1 MPELSSIKI
10 CKLSKEAQAKIDSKI
25 EYRDKILHF
34 LHNDNLFRIG
44 NTNVSARTAVYLE
57 KVGLLKE
64 KKAKTGWRKLN
75 FIDAIYFDLLVELR
89 KFGMTAKKLI
99 HLKEAFY
106 KSDDAMDAM
115 FLAAFYGY
123 EITLI
128 IFNDGG
134 GYIFDPYTLADYSE
148 KIRSSEARII
158 LELNPY
164 INKAL
169 SLLNIPTVKVS
180 FTAKNIEK
188 GGATDKQTPTYTP
201 LSVVLCA
208 RSTGEYIME
217 PTEVLNIRKIA
228 RKVKKG
234 DKNTKLQ
241 IAKELN
247 EIAKIIIELHYQEK
261 QGKTP

>member
-1 MPELSSIKI
+1 MTNNLVVHISE
-10 CKLSKEAQAKIDSKI
+10 LSKEAQAKIDSKA
-25 EYRDKILHF
+25 EYREKILHF
-34 LHNDNLFRIG
+34 LHNDDLFRIG
-44 NTNVSARTAVYLE
+44 NTNVSYRNAVYLE

-64 KKAKTGWRKLN
+64 KKSKTGWRKL
-75 FIDAIYFDLLVELR
+75 ILVELR

-128 IFNDGG
+128 IFNDGS

-148 KIRSSEARII
+148 KVPNDKARII

-169 SLLNIPTVKVS
+169 SLLNIPTVKIS
-180 FTAKNIEK
+180 YTARNIKK
-188 GGATDKQTPTYTP
+188 GGNADK
-201 LSVVLCA
+201 
-208 RSTGEYIME
+208 
-217 PTEVLNIRKIA
+217 
-228 RKVKKG
+228 
-234 DKNTKLQ
+234 
-241 IAKELN
+241 
-247 EIAKIIIELHYQEK
+247 
-261 QGKTP
+261 

>member
-1 MPELSSIKI
+1 MPELNSIKI

-34 LHNDNLFRIG
+34 LHNDDLFRIG

-57 KVGLLKE
+57 KVGLLRE

-75 FIDAIYFDLLVELR
+75 FIDAVYFDLLVELR

-106 KSDDAMDAM
+106 NQEALVDAI

-128 IFNDGG
+128 IFDDGS
-134 GYIFDPYTLADYSE
+134 GYIFDPYTLKDYLS
-148 KIRSSEARII
+148 KMPNNKARII
-158 LELNPY
+158 MELNPY
-164 INKAL
+164 INKSLA
-169 SLLNIPTVKVS
+169 LLNIPTVKVS

-188 GGATDKQTPTYTP
+188 GGATDK
-201 LSVVLCA
+201 
-208 RSTGEYIME
+208 
-217 PTEVLNIRKIA
+217 
-228 RKVKKG
+228 
-234 DKNTKLQ
+234 
-241 IAKELN
+241 
-247 EIAKIIIELHYQEK
+247 
-261 QGKTP
+261 

>member
-1 MPELSSIKI
+1 MANSTIVYIS
-10 CKLSKEAQAKIDSKI
+10 KLSKEAQAKIDSKI

-34 LHNDNLFRIG
+34 LHNDDLFRIG

-57 KVGLLKE
+57 KVGIIRE

-99 HLKEAFY
+99 HLKDAFY
-106 KSDDAMDAM
+106 KSDDVMDAM

-123 EITLI
+123 EITLV
-128 IFNDGG
+128 IFNDGS

-188 GGATDKQTPTYTP
+188 GGATDK
-201 LSVVLCA
+201 
-208 RSTGEYIME
+208 
-217 PTEVLNIRKIA
+217 
-228 RKVKKG
+228 
-234 DKNTKLQ
+234 
-241 IAKELN
+241 
-247 EIAKIIIELHYQEK
+247 
-261 QGKTP
+261 

>member
-1 MPELSSIKI
+1 MPKLNSIKI
-10 CKLSKEAQAKIDSKI
+10 CRLSKEAQAKIDSKV

-34 LHNDNLFRIG
+34 LHNDDLFRIG

-106 KSDDAMDAM
+106 KSEDAMDAM

-123 EITLI
+123 EITLV
-128 IFNDGG
+128 IFNDGS
-134 GYIFDPYTLADYSE
+134 GYIFDPYTLADYSD
-148 KIRSSEARII
+148 KIRGDKARII

-169 SLLNIPTVKVS
+169 ALLNIPTVKVS
-180 FTAKNIEK
+180 YTVRNIEK
-188 GGATDKQTPTYTP
+188 GGATDK
-201 LSVVLCA
+201 
-208 RSTGEYIME
+208 
-217 PTEVLNIRKIA
+217 
-228 RKVKKG
+228 
-234 DKNTKLQ
+234 
-241 IAKELN
+241 
-247 EIAKIIIELHYQEK
+247 
-261 QGKTP
+261 

>member
-1 MPELSSIKI
+1 MANSTIVYIS
-10 CKLSKEAQAKIDSKI
+10 KLSKEAQAKIDSKI

-34 LHNDNLFRIG
+34 LHNDDLFRIG

-57 KVGLLKE
+57 KVGLLRE

-99 HLKEAFY
+99 HLKDAFY
-106 KSDDAMDAM
+106 KSDDVMDAM

-123 EITLI
+123 EITLV
-128 IFNDGG
+128 IFNDGS

-188 GGATDKQTPTYTP
+188 GGATDK
-201 LSVVLCA
+201 
-208 RSTGEYIME
+208 
-217 PTEVLNIRKIA
+217 
-228 RKVKKG
+228 
-234 DKNTKLQ
+234 
-241 IAKELN
+241 
-247 EIAKIIIELHYQEK
+247 
-261 QGKTP
+261 

>member
-1 MPELSSIKI
+1 MIDNRTVRVS
-10 CKLSKEAQAKIDSKI
+10 KLSVAAQAKIDSKI

-34 LHNDNLFRIG
+34 LHNDDLFRIG
-44 NTNVSARTAVYLE
+44 DTNVSARTAVYLE

-89 KFGMTAKKLI
+89 KFGMTAKKLT
-99 HLKEAFY
+99 HLKDAFY
-106 KSDDAMDAM
+106 KSDDAMDVI

-128 IFNDGG
+128 IFNDGS

-148 KIRSSEARII
+148 KIRSSEAIVI

-169 SLLNIPTVKVS
+169 SLHNIQTVKIS
-180 FTAKNIEK
+180 YTARNIEK
-188 GGATDKQTPTYTP
+188 GGVIDK
-201 LSVVLCA
+201 
-208 RSTGEYIME
+208 
-217 PTEVLNIRKIA
+217 
-228 RKVKKG
+228 
-234 DKNTKLQ
+234 
-241 IAKELN
+241 
-247 EIAKIIIELHYQEK
+247 
-261 QGKTP
+261 

>member
-1 MPELSSIKI
+1 MPELNSIKI

-34 LHNDNLFRIG
+34 LHNDDLFRIG

-99 HLKEAFY
+99 HLKDAFY

-128 IFNDGG
+128 IFSDGS
-134 GYIFDPYTLADYSE
+134 GYIFDPYMLADYSE

-188 GGATDKQTPTYTP
+188 GGA
-201 LSVVLCA
+201 
-208 RSTGEYIME
+208 I
-217 PTEVLNIRKIA
+217 
-228 RKVKKG
+228 
-234 DKNTKLQ
+234 
-241 IAKELN
+241 
-247 EIAKIIIELHYQEK
+247 
-261 QGKTP
+261 GK

>member
-1 MPELSSIKI
+1 MANSTIVYIS
-10 CKLSKEAQAKIDSKI
+10 KLSKEAQAKIDSKI

-34 LHNDNLFRIG
+34 LHNDDLFRIG

-57 KVGLLKE
+57 KVGLLRE

-99 HLKEAFY
+99 HLKDAFY
-106 KSDDAMDAM
+106 KSDDVMDAM

-123 EITLI
+123 EITLV
-128 IFNDGG
+128 IFNDGS

-148 KIRSSEARII
+148 KILSSEARII

-188 GGATDKQTPTYTP
+188 GGATDK
-201 LSVVLCA
+201 
-208 RSTGEYIME
+208 
-217 PTEVLNIRKIA
+217 
-228 RKVKKG
+228 
-234 DKNTKLQ
+234 
-241 IAKELN
+241 
-247 EIAKIIIELHYQEK
+247 
-261 QGKTP
+261 

>member
-1 MPELSSIKI
+1 MPKLNSIKI
-10 CKLSKEAQAKIDSKI
+10 CMLSKEAQAKIDSKV

-34 LHNDNLFRIG
+34 LHNDDLFRIG

-57 KVGLLKE
+57 KIGLLKE

-106 KSDDAMDAM
+106 KSEDAMDAM

-123 EITLI
+123 EITLV
-128 IFNDGG
+128 IFNDGS
-134 GYIFDPYTLADYSE
+134 GYIFDPYTLADYSD
-148 KIRSSEARII
+148 KIRGDKARII

-169 SLLNIPTVKVS
+169 ALLNIPTVKIS
-180 FTAKNIEK
+180 YTARSIEK
-188 GGATDKQTPTYTP
+188 GGVTDK
-201 LSVVLCA
+201 
-208 RSTGEYIME
+208 
-217 PTEVLNIRKIA
+217 
-228 RKVKKG
+228 
-234 DKNTKLQ
+234 
-241 IAKELN
+241 
-247 EIAKIIIELHYQEK
+247 
-261 QGKTP
+261 

>member
-1 MPELSSIKI
+1 MANSTIVYIS
-10 CKLSKEAQAKIDSKI
+10 KLSKEAQAKIDSKI

-34 LHNDNLFRIG
+34 LHNDDLFRIG

-57 KVGLLKE
+57 KVGLLRE

-99 HLKEAFY
+99 HLKDAFY
-106 KSDDAMDAM
+106 KSDDVMDAM

-123 EITLI
+123 EITLVI
-128 IFNDGG
+128 YNDGS

-188 GGATDKQTPTYTP
+188 GGATDK
-201 LSVVLCA
+201 
-208 RSTGEYIME
+208 
-217 PTEVLNIRKIA
+217 
-228 RKVKKG
+228 
-234 DKNTKLQ
+234 
-241 IAKELN
+241 
-247 EIAKIIIELHYQEK
+247 
-261 QGKTP
+261 

>member
-1 MPELSSIKI
+1 MPELNSIKI

-34 LHNDNLFRIG
+34 LHNDDLFRIG

-99 HLKEAFY
+99 HLKDAFY

-128 IFNDGG
+128 IFSDGS
-134 GYIFDPYTLADYSE
+134 GYIFDPYMLADYSE

-188 GGATDKQTPTYTP
+188 GGATDK
-201 LSVVLCA
+201 
-208 RSTGEYIME
+208 
-217 PTEVLNIRKIA
+217 
-228 RKVKKG
+228 
-234 DKNTKLQ
+234 
-241 IAKELN
+241 
-247 EIAKIIIELHYQEK
+247 
-261 QGKTP
+261 

>member
-1 MPELSSIKI
+1 MTNSTVVRIS
-10 CKLSKEAQAKIDSKI
+10 KLSKDAQAKIDSKI
-25 EYRDKILHF
+25 KYRDKILHF
-34 LHNDNLFRIG
+34 LHNDDLFRIG

-106 KSDDAMDAM
+106 KSEDAMDAM

-123 EITLI
+123 EITLV
-128 IFNDGG
+128 IFNDGS
-134 GYIFDPYTLADYSE
+134 GYIFDPYTLADYSD
-148 KIRSSEARII
+148 KIRGDKARII

-169 SLLNIPTVKVS
+169 ALLNIPTVKIS
-180 FTAKNIEK
+180 YTARNIEK
-188 GGATDKQTPTYTP
+188 GGATDK
-201 LSVVLCA
+201 
-208 RSTGEYIME
+208 
-217 PTEVLNIRKIA
+217 
-228 RKVKKG
+228 
-234 DKNTKLQ
+234 
-241 IAKELN
+241 
-247 EIAKIIIELHYQEK
+247 
-261 QGKTP
+261 